1 MFKNFNFAKISTR
14 LTVAAIPFAFVYC
27 SNNKLTSKQ
36 ILYLTTEHHHN
47 QDLSNTERIK
57 GEYENRLRIFSP
69 IEKRYTIF
77 GKIKNKSQQMNYY
90 QFFESLIPYQGVQL
104 NPFEKQ
110 MEFFSSN
117 KEFQN
122 ILTKVDTNE
131 DKSIS
136 LEEYLILCFLAS
148 SKNYILLILTFY
160 YLLLITY
167 HFTI

>member
-1 MFKNFNFAKISTR
+1 MFRNFNFVKLSKRIG
-14 LTVAAIPFAFVYC
+14 VASIPSAIIFYI
-27 SNNKLTSKQ
+27 SNNLSNKQ
-36 ILYLTTEHHHN
+36 IHYLATEQLN
-47 QDLSNTERIK
+47 NSDLSNTERIK

-104 NPFEKQ
+104 NSFEKQ

-117 KEFQN
+117 KEFQS
-122 ILTKVDTNE
+122 ILSKVDTNE

-136 LEEYLILCFLAS
+136 FEEYLVLCFLAS
-148 SKNYILLILTFY
+148 SKSS
-160 YLLLITY
+160 
-167 HFTI
+167 